1 MMGNCGRLPRMFGL
15 GESSPPSASANSAL
29 DQLVATENSR
39 RAHANLPP
47 LSKVAA
53 LEHAAQQLCPCCVC
67 SSWHADRAR
76 SLITAAFLGLVDRE
90 QVLALFRRG
99 LCCKGV
105 VPAITYEPAPML
117 DARR

>member
-1 MMGNCGRLPRMFGL
+1 MFSF
-15 GESSPPSASANSAL
+15 GESPAPPPANPAL
-29 DQLVATENSR
+29 DQLIATENSR
-39 RAHANLPP
+39 RRHSGLP
-47 LSKVAA
+47 LLTGVAL

-90 QVLALFRRG
+90 QVLGLFRRG

-105 VPAITYEPAPML
+105 VPTFTYEPSPMV
-117 DARR
+117 DAR